1 MTTGSRI
8 KARREACGLS
18 ADELA
23 ERLGKNRATI
33 YRYESDAIENMPAK
47 VLVPLAEALET
58 TPAYLMGW
66 TDDYYDYEKD
76 PDNRLAVL
84 PDALREAWLEDGLSG
99 EEMWRRYQAVEDS
112 MKGEHDRR
120 LDAVYDLSNA
130 ALDLARLFDALDNYG
145 QDAVREVA
153 QVEKTRCEDE
163 ERFLRET
170 AEEPEDEVLP
180 DFTFASA
187 AGPLLGVAGQESVP
201 YVLQPGDPRGA
212 VYTTRVSGDS
222 MEPYFPDGSR
232 VFVNMDQV
240 RDGDIG
246 IFCVDGATVIKQYH
260 HDDFM
265 GITYL
270 FSLNRK
276 RADADV
282 VITPNSGRSLF
293 CQGRVITKRRF
304 PTPV

>member
-1 MTTGSRI
+1 MSTNISTGL
-8 KARREACGLS
+8 KARRKALGLS
-18 ADELA
+18 VRDVQTALKAGGVDVSE
-23 ERLGKNRATI
+23 KTI
-33 YRYESDAIENMPAK
+33 YSWESG
-47 VLVPLAEALET
+47 
-58 TPAYLMGW
+58 Y
-66 TDDYYDYEKD
+66 
-76 PDNRLAVL
+76 RQ
-84 PDALREAWLEDGLSG
+84 PDADTFLLLCDIYKVDTFRVFDLPKKEKASGNNLSLEA
-99 EEMWRRYQAVEDS
+99 MQ
-112 MKGEHDRR
+112 
-120 LDAVYDLSNA
+120 
-130 ALDLARLFDALDNYG
+130 LAKLFDTLDNYG

-153 QVEKTRCEDE
+153 QVEKARCEDE
-163 ERFLRET
+163 ERFLREA

-246 IFCVDGATVIKQYH
+246 IFCVDGVTVIKQYH

-304 PTPV
+304 PTPM